1 MSAPHEL
8 LLENGHVRT
17 MGDGCPRAE
26 AMLVRGQR
34 IVALGTGE
42 ALRAQARPDAER
54 VDLAGRMVMPGIVDA
69 HCHPVKGAVALLFSC
84 RFPFTATPDE
94 IAAAVTAS
102 LARDP
107 DTPCLMGGRWGSG
120 FFARFAI
127 GSPRQWLDRIAPD
140 RAVYLRD
147 DSGHNGW
154 ANSAALALVGFDRA
168 TPDPA
173 GGRLGRDAHGE
184 LDGLL
189 LEGADSVA
197 RNRLPDWSDA
207 QYLAGVHEMMR
218 IAHGYGITAVND
230 ADATVPLLRAYNAA
244 DIAGTLQLHV
254 AASLSTPYGHR
265 TTPLDWAGIE
275 ALRDRHASPHV
286 DTRFV
291 KIYQDGVP
299 TAARTAAMLAPYL
312 PHPDFPD
319 GFSGMLHVAPDA
331 LAADIAALEARGFTV
346 KLHTAGDRAIRGA
359 LDAIAAAHRQS
370 GRSDLR
376 HELAHAGY
384 IDDADLPRF
393 GELGVAADLSPYLW
407 YPSPLIDAIVDA
419 VGARG
424 RRYWPIRSLR
434 EAGVALLAGSDWPAA
449 VASMDPW
456 IGIET
461 MVTRRTPGDPASP
474 ALWPEQALPLDDVLR
489 IFTRDGAR
497 ALRLDDRTGTL
508 EPGKLADFIVLD
520 RDLFAVPPE
529 QLAATRVDQTYFAGR
544 RVYARPGSA

>member
-1 MSAPHEL
+1 MSSSRDL
-8 LLENGHVRT
+8 LLLNGHVRT
-17 MGDGCPRAE
+17 MDDAGPSAE
-26 AMLVRGQR
+26 AMLVRDDR
-34 IVALGTGE
+34 IFALGSGTE
-42 ALRAQARPDAER
+42 LRAMASPTAT
-54 VDLAGRMVMPGIVDA
+54 VLDLDGRMVMPGLVDA

-84 RFPFTATPDE
+84 RFAFSATPDE
-94 IAAAVTAS
+94 IASAVTAG

-107 DTPCLMGGRWGSG
+107 QAACLVGGRWGSG
-120 FFARFAI
+120 FFERFAL
-127 GSPRQWLDRIAPD
+127 GSPRAWLDRIAPD

-154 ANSAALALVGFDRA
+154 ANSAALALVGFDRT

-173 GGRLGRDAHGE
+173 GGRLGRDARGD

-218 IAHGYGITAVND
+218 IAHGYGITAIND
-230 ADATVPLLRAYNAA
+230 ADTTVPLLRAYNAA
-244 DIAGTLQLHV
+244 DRAGDLRLHV

-265 TTPLDWAGIE
+265 TAPLDCAAFE

-312 PHPDFPD
+312 PHPDFPP
-319 GFSGMLHVAPDA
+319 GFDGMLHVAPDA
-331 LAADIAALEARGFTV
+331 LAADIAAFESSGFTV
-346 KLHTAGDRAIRGA
+346 KLHAAGDRAIRCA
-359 LDAIAAAHRQS
+359 LDAIEAAHRAS
-370 GRSDLR
+370 GRHDLR

-393 GELGVAADLSPYLW
+393 SALNVAADLSPYLW
-407 YPSPLIDAIVDA
+407 YPSPMIDAIVGA
-419 VGARG
+419 VGERG
-424 RRYWPIRSLR
+424 RRYWPIRSLQR
-434 EAGVALLAGSDWPAA
+434 AGVALLAGSDWPAA

-461 MVTRRTPGDPASP
+461 MVTRRAPGQHGSA
-474 ALWPEQALPLDDVLR
+474 ALWPEQALTLDETLR
-489 IFTRDGAR
+489 IFTREGAR
-497 ALRLDDRTGTL
+497 ALRIDDRAGTL

-520 RDLFAVPPE
+520 RDLFAVAPE
-529 QLAATRVDQTYFAGR
+529 TLAATRVDLTFFAGQPVFDR
-544 RVYARPGSA
+544 RGE